1 MAEIMFL
8 EGFNGCYFPQ
18 YFAVRS
24 NNYPYHAA
32 KLKSKELNFKCK
44 IKEHFVKEIFVVRFV
59 DHI

>member
-24 NNYPYHAA
+24 NNYPYQAA
-32 KLKSKELNFKCK
+32 KLQAEISCK
-44 IKEHFVKEIFVVRFV
+44 TQFQM
-59 DHI
+59 